1 MANKMLW
8 KVGKLLEGVGLVV
21 VLAGVMLSIHLGLQE
36 EGLKSMGAEFQ
47 GLGIGGGL
55 FLAGY
60 LLERW
65 GGRGE

>member
-1 MANKMLW
+1 MPKKAIW
-8 KVGKLLEGVGLVV
+8 KLGKCLEGAGLVV
-21 VLAGVMLSIHLGLQE
+21 VLAGVLLSIDLGLKE
-36 EGLKSMGAEFQ
+36 EGLKSMGVEFQ

-65 GGRGE
+65 GSQA

>member
-1 MANKMLW
+1 MAPKTIW
-8 KVGKLLEGVGLVV
+8 KIGKTLEGAGLVV
-21 VLAGVMLSIHLGLQE
+21 VLAGVLLSIDLGLKE
-36 EGLKSMGAEFQ
+36 EGLKSMGIEFQ

-65 GGRGE
+65 GSRA